1 MFFEQETELKNMAEN
16 EFLEYKG
23 RPIVRNGN
31 VVYYGSSSEKF
42 IIKMTVLSEKK
53 AGDKNIADRITV
65 QLLSTDTTLEPQAR
79 VVKTREKNG
88 FYNALDIGVIW
99 LERALKK

>member
-1 MFFEQETELKNMAEN
+1 MAEN

-65 QLLSTDTTLEPQAR
+65 QLLSTDTTLELQAR
-79 VVKTREKNG
+79 VVKTSEKNG